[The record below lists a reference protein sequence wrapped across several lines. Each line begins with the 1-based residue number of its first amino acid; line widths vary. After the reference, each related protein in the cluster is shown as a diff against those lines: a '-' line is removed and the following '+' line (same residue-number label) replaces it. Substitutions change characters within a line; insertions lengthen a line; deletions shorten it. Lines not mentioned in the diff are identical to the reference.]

1 MKRISDKRFNKAM
14 EECYIALYKAATPS
28 ADFLE
33 LVANADIDED
43 GKKDIYFDRYYLHS
57 DEMDVIVKATIKEY
71 KMTKKD
77 AQTFSV
83 SMYLGASPTSKE
95 S

>member
-1 MKRISDKRFNKAM
+1 MRISNKRFNKAM

-33 LVANADIDED
+33 LVANADIDEH
-43 GKKDIYFDRYYLHS
+43 GKKDIHFDRYYLASEQMDEIVHS
-57 DEMDVIVKATIKEY
+57 TIKRH
-71 KMTKKD
+71 KMDKRD